1 MKKNIFKILSI
12 FFIALLF
19 SACEKKTPTEYAEI
33 HWDRDTC
40 ERCKMILSDRKHTV
54 QVKNQEDNKIYKFD
68 DIGCAILWFKENKI
82 SWKDKAK
89 IWITDVKT
97 SKWIDARSAFY
108 DTVHKTPMAYGF
120 SANEK
125 KESITEKNSEIIDF
139 KEVEKRVLEKGR

>member
-1 MKKNIFKILSI
+1 
-12 FFIALLF
+12 
-19 SACEKKTPTEYAEI
+19 
-33 HWDRDTC
+33 
-40 ERCKMILSDRKHTV
+40 
-54 QVKNQEDNKIYKFD
+54 
-68 DIGCAILWFKENKI
+68 AILWFKENKI